1 MLSQPGRHR
10 RGRSQ
15 RPVALDYKG
24 GQLQRVLA
32 LASVCAVVSE
42 IHSSVG
48 GGEILYQICKE
59 GVSRLKKCREYK
71 GPPCQCNFT
80 HLVKLMLSFGAKE
93 QRENSE

>member
-1 MLSQPGRHR
+1 MLSQPGRRR

-48 GGEILYQICKE
+48 EGEILYQSCKE
-59 GVSRLKKCREYK
+59 GVSTLKKCSEYK
-71 GPPCQCNFT
+71 GPSCQCSTGRSGKAHAFIWGEGT
-80 HLVKLMLSFGAKE
+80 EEE
-93 QRENSE
+93 Q